1 MFLKQKVGKPEKPG
15 EPGTIRT
22 HDLEL
27 LNSLST
33 YLRQEDVD
41 EAEDEVVVQR
51 GPLVQ
56 QDGLDVLQESVRLKK
71 HHDELPVDLLQGKRP
86 EVTNYKKQITSAAI
100 SFIRSVTALMTSQL
114 WSLIIPYLPHFT
126 WRRHQPYF
134 T

>member
-86 EVTNYKKQITSAAI
+86 EVTNYKKQLTSAVI
-100 SFIRSVTALMTSQL
+100 SFIRSVTGGKKDVDGDGEN
-114 WSLIIPYLPHFT
+114 
-126 WRRHQPYF
+126 YF
-134 T
+134 V

>member
-1 MFLKQKVGKPEKPG
+1 MLLKQKVGKPG

-71 HHDELPVDLLQGKRP
+71 HHDELSVDLLQGKRLYKLQ
-86 EVTNYKKQITSAAI
+86 ETNYKRCYQLHQICHCLDDVTVVVTDPLLPPFYLVTS
-100 SFIRSVTALMTSQL
+100 
-114 WSLIIPYLPHFT
+114 
-126 WRRHQPYF
+126 
-134 T
+134 

>member
-71 HHDELPVDLLQGKRP
+71 HHDELPVDLLQGKRLYKLQ
-86 EVTNYKKQITSAAI
+86 ETNYKRCYQLHQICHCLDDVTVVVTDPLLPPFHLVTS
-100 SFIRSVTALMTSQL
+100 
-114 WSLIIPYLPHFT
+114 
-126 WRRHQPYF
+126 
-134 T
+134 

>member
-41 EAEDEVVVQR
+41 EAEDDVVVQR

-71 HHDELPVDLLQGKRP
+71 HHDELPVDLLQGKRLYKLQ
-86 EVTNYKKQITSAAI
+86 ETNYKRCYQLHQIC
-100 SFIRSVTALMTSQL
+100 
-114 WSLIIPYLPHFT
+114 H
-126 WRRHQPYF
+126 WRKERCRWRG
-134 T
+134 

>member
-1 MFLKQKVGKPEKPG
+1 MLLKQKVGKPG

-71 HHDELPVDLLQGKRP
+71 HHDELPVDLLQGKRLYKLQ
-86 EVTNYKKQITSAAI
+86 ETNYKRCYQLHQICHCLDDVTVVVTDPLLPPFHLVTS
-100 SFIRSVTALMTSQL
+100 
-114 WSLIIPYLPHFT
+114 
-126 WRRHQPYF
+126 
-134 T
+134 